1 MTSFLDAYFT
11 RLTCQP
17 LTVPTVEAL
26 RTLHLAHNCAIP
38 FENLDVLLPRE
49 IQLDETALEE
59 KLLHARRG
67 GYCFELNGLFERAL
81 RDIGFNVRSLLGR
94 VILSHPAS
102 LPPRTHRLLLVD
114 VEDEQW
120 IADVGFGGQTL
131 TAPLRLQAETV
142 QQTPHGD
149 YRLMQK
155 GNTWILQFRHHEH
168 WQPMYCFDLGTQQ
181 QSDHVMGNFWSAHW
195 PQSHFRHHLLMC
207 RHLPDGGKL
216 TLTNFHFTRYHQG
229 HAVEQ
234 VNVPDVL
241 SLYQLLQ
248 QQFGLGVNDIKHG
261 FTEAELAAVMA
272 AFDTHPE
279 AGK

>member
-1 MTSFLDAYFT
+1 MG
-11 RLTCQP
+11 
-17 LTVPTVEAL
+17 VPTVEAL

-59 KLLHARRG
+59 KLLYARRG

-131 TAPLRLQAETV
+131 TAPLRLQTEIA
-142 QQTPHGD
+142 QQTPHGE
-149 YRLMQK
+149 YRLMQE
-155 GNTWILQFRHHEH
+155 GSTWILQFRHHEH
-168 WQPMYCFDLGTQQ
+168 WQSMYCFDLGVQQ

-234 VNVPDVL
+234 VNVPDVP

-248 QQFGLGVNDIKHG
+248 QQFGLGVNDVKHG

>member
-1 MTSFLDAYFT
+1 
-11 RLTCQP
+11 
-17 LTVPTVEAL
+17 
-26 RTLHLAHNCAIP
+26 
-38 FENLDVLLPRE
+38 
-49 IQLDETALEE
+49 
-59 KLLHARRG
+59 
-67 GYCFELNGLFERAL
+67 
-81 RDIGFNVRSLLGR
+81 
-94 VILSHPAS
+94 
-102 LPPRTHRLLLVD
+102 
-114 VEDEQW
+114 
-120 IADVGFGGQTL
+120 
-131 TAPLRLQAETV
+131 
-142 QQTPHGD
+142 
-149 YRLMQK
+149 MQE
-155 GNTWILQFRHHEH
+155 GSTWILQFRHHEH
-168 WQPMYCFDLGTQQ
+168 WQSMYCFDLAVQQ

-234 VNVPDVL
+234 VNVPDVP

-248 QQFGLGVNDIKHG
+248 QQFGLGVNDVKHG

>member
-1 MTSFLDAYFT
+1 
-11 RLTCQP
+11 
-17 LTVPTVEAL
+17 
-26 RTLHLAHNCAIP
+26 
-38 FENLDVLLPRE
+38 
-49 IQLDETALEE
+49 
-59 KLLHARRG
+59 
-67 GYCFELNGLFERAL
+67 
-81 RDIGFNVRSLLGR
+81 
-94 VILSHPAS
+94 
-102 LPPRTHRLLLVD
+102 PPRTHRLLLVD

-131 TAPLRLQAETV
+131 TAPLRLQAEIA
-142 QQTPHGD
+142 QQTPHGE
-149 YRLMQK
+149 YRLMQE
-155 GNTWILQFRHHEH
+155 GCTWILQFRHHEH
-168 WQPMYCFDLGTQQ
+168 WQSMYCFDLGVQQ

-195 PQSHFRHHLLMC
+195 SQSHFRHHLLMC

-234 VNVPDVL
+234 VNVPDVP

-248 QQFGLGVNDIKHG
+248 QQFGLGVNDVKHG